1 MTLMKTVAVPP
12 DRRVLLD
19 LTLPETFTP
28 GSRLRLEAST
38 NADWK
43 ESFPLKPG
51 EQARTLYG
59 LFESDGHEVD
69 RFLAEKRREK
79 AREDA
84 ADRSATVRFLWIR

>member
-1 MTLMKTVAVPP
+1 MMTLTKKKA
-12 DRRVLLD
+12 
-19 LTLPETFTP
+19 P
-28 GSRLRLEAST
+28 GSRLRFEANS

-51 EQARTLYG
+51 EQARPLYG

-79 AREDA
+79 ALEDM
-84 ADRSATVRFLWIR
+84 ADAHETAESE